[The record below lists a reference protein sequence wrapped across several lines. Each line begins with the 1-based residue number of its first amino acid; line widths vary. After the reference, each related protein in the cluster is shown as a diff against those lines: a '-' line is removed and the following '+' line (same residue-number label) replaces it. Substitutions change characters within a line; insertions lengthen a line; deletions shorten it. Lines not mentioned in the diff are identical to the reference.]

1 MEVVYQVALQILVLL
16 LSKTETATTS
26 GLQTFFEQTSALGI
40 DSTVILREVLK
51 SNILNLLSFL
61 LIFLLSKDISLEQL
75 KPILIQITKCTQAF

>member
-26 GLQTFFEQTSALGI
+26 GLQTFFKQTSVLGI

-51 SNILNLLSFL
+51 SNIFN
-61 LIFLLSKDISLEQL
+61 
-75 KPILIQITKCTQAF
+75 